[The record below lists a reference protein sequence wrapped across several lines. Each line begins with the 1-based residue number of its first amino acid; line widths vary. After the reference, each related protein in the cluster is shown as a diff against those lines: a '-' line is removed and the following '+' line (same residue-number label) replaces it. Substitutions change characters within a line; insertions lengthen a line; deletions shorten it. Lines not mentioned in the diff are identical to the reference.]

1 MNELVKIFN
10 MLVLYDY
17 NIRVLH
23 WKIVGKGFE
32 TNHNLMDS
40 YHSQLNTMIDDIGEC
55 ILMLKG
61 NIPAF
66 TEIPTYLRNDDSTS
80 YVLLNGTD
88 KYDSEKVLEN
98 TRKMFNGLLDAYQK
112 ATDNSE
118 IPGDI
123 VSKLQE
129 HQYWL
134 RKESNYKL
142 DSKLQ

>member
-1 MNELVKIFN
+1 
-10 MLVLYDY
+10 
-17 NIRVLH
+17 
-23 WKIVGKGFE
+23 
-32 TNHNLMDS
+32 
-40 YHSQLNTMIDDIGEC
+40 
-55 ILMLKG
+55 MLKG